1 MNEEK
6 DFMNDNDRQVFWDT
20 LCSLDGKDANKDS
33 ELLRKTI
40 KYPKYL
46 YRYRPVS
53 MKSIEALGRNKMYFS
68 TANYYDDPFDTFI
81 HVDLRG
87 MQNFFAEIK
96 NDTNVVGKT
105 EPLIRDFLNMMQIS
119 LSDVEMAGLLS
130 ALENITKN
138 GSFVAFCTDYF
149 RNIRNEIKKDTWS
162 VCFSENGFNE
172 TLWLKYADQ
181 HKGFALRYDMEN
193 ADNLL
198 CGKQEKCLQCGIAQ
212 LGTSLYPMFYSNEKY
227 NATRFAQY
235 MAICTMLQKS
245 GNMTFM
251 QQINTLFGNLAW
263 ERERITLI
271 KKECHKYDEE
281 WRMIVPCYMTGKIMR
296 EWIPDAIIIG
306 LRMENDER
314 DLITYIAR
322 RAGIKNIYQSFIND
336 DGELDAYLL
345 K

>member
-1 MNEEK
+1 
-6 DFMNDNDRQVFWDT
+6 MNDNDRQVFWEA
-20 LCSLDGKDANKDS
+20 LCSLEGKDVNRDS
-33 ELLRKTI
+33 EFLRKTI

-53 MKSIEALGRNKMYFS
+53 IKSIEALRHNKLYFS

-81 HVDLRG
+81 HVNLKG

-96 NDTNVVGKT
+96 NDINTVKKA
-105 EPLIRDFLNMMQIS
+105 EPLIRDFLSMMQIS
-119 LSDVEMAGLLS
+119 LSDTEVAGMLS
-130 ALENITKN
+130 AIENTMTN
-138 GSFVAFCTDYF
+138 DSFVAFCTGYF
-149 RNIRNEIKKDTWS
+149 RNIRNEIKKDIWS

-193 ADNLL
+193 EANLL
-198 CGKQEKCLQCGIAQ
+198 CGKQEKCSQCGIAQ
-212 LGTSLYPMFYSNEKY
+212 YGTLLYPMFYSDKKY

-235 MAICTMLQKS
+235 MAIYKMLQIS
-245 GNMTFM
+245 GNMTYM
-251 QQINTLFGNLAW
+251 QQINTLFGNFAW

-296 EWIPDAIIIG
+296 EWIPDAVILG
-306 LRMENDER
+306 LRMEYDER
-314 DLITYIAR
+314 DLITDIAKQ
-322 RAGIKNIYQSFIND
+322 AGIRNMYQSFIND